1 MDKRLASSEG
11 AQTTVVVVVVV
22 TFIFIPS
29 IVSHAM
35 SLISEPECWC
45 HSAGSV
51 GPSEYC
57 VLPQL
62 TSVRTGRC
70 GICVY

>member
-1 MDKRLASSEG
+1 M
-11 AQTTVVVVVVV
+11 
-22 TFIFIPS
+22 FIFIPS

-35 SLISEPECWC
+35 SLISESGCWC

-51 GPSEYC
+51 GPGEYC

-62 TSVRTGRC
+62 TFVGTVRC
-70 GICVY
+70 DSAVY